1 MAAPVSLRLLPHTAE
16 ARTVTGFDEDRKPVY
31 GERITLKH
39 VRCTAF
45 RQNSYTSLGVQS
57 ADKMTLIFDCVNSEP
72 AGFVPLKNMTITSG
86 GQDYTVRDVTPCCD
100 GSSTVHHYE
109 VALV

>member
-1 MAAPVSLRLLPHTAE
+1 
-16 ARTVTGFDEDRKPVY
+16 
-31 GERITLKH
+31 
-39 VRCTAF
+39 
-45 RQNSYTSLGVQS
+45 
-57 ADKMTLIFDCVNSEP
+57 MTLIFDCVNSEP

-109 VALV
+109 VSLV